1 MIRDIDIIKAF
12 KEGMSISELSKKYN
26 YSRQGIYNILQ
37 RNNINY
43 KKDKP
48 EINIEDIKYD
58 LKQKKPRKALSRGKK
73 KTRLKISRVLIFI
86 KVCFL

>member
-43 KKDKP
+43 KKRTFRGSFSVYKDK
-48 EINIEDIKYD
+48 
-58 LKQKKPRKALSRGKK
+58 LSAFYWF
-73 KTRLKISRVLIFI
+73 LIHNE
-86 KVCFL
+86 L